1 MIWATKRMHRDEIP
15 SIEHLFRDQAAAF
28 DPHHQMLLI
37 SADEEDWMAR
47 LWIAVP
53 DYDLLT
59 PYYGFEPCQ
68 RGQLPAAPILI
79 AGNTERFAAIFH
91 MV

>member
-1 MIWATKRMHRDEIP
+1 MIWATKWVNRDEIS
-15 SIEHLFRDQAAAF
+15 SIQQLFHDQAAAF
-28 DPHHQMLLI
+28 DPHHRMLLV
-37 SADEEDWMAR
+37 SVDEEDRMAR

-53 DYDLLT
+53 DYDLLI

-79 AGNTERFAAIFH
+79 AGNPGRFAAIFH